1 MSRRLSDPSVQAVSH
16 LMTHRSPDSLSRVDF
31 ASGPAGRVLTRPAE
45 TSTTEN
51 MKFTMDNHRSLP
63 RVLTTATMTAT
74 LTLGSWIAA
83 ATAEAQVHVDA
94 DHPVRG
100 QDDALVTFEVPN
112 ESEKGSPTT
121 QIVISLPDVSSA
133 STDVMPGWTAK
144 LDRDPNGAYR
154 SATFTAVPNAGIP
167 PGQFELFP
175 LSMQL
180 PDADS
185 VTFPVVQTYAD
196 GTVVNWDQPPLP
208 NGDEPEF
215 PAPTL
220 ALAAGPEDH
229 HAAPPAL
236 PGSAAPSVSSVPAA
250 QAQPAAKASPDNT
263 ARALAGGALLV
274 GAIGVGVALARR
286 RA

>member
-1 MSRRLSDPSVQAVSH
+1 M
-16 LMTHRSPDSLSRVDF
+16 M
-31 ASGPAGRVLTRPAE
+31 
-45 TSTTEN
+45 N
-51 MKFTMDNHRSLP
+51 NHRSVP
-63 RVLTTATMTAT
+63 RALTTAAVTAT
-74 LTLGSWIAA
+74 LTLGSLIAA
-83 ATAEAQVHVDA
+83 ASAGAHVHVDA

-100 QDDALVTFEVPN
+100 QDDALVTFQVPN

-121 QIVISLPDVSSA
+121 QIAITLPNVASA
-133 STDVMPGWTAK
+133 STDVLPGWTAK

-154 SATFTAVPNAGIP
+154 SVTYTATPNAGIP

-175 LSMQL
+175 ISIQL
-180 PDADS
+180 PDTDS

-196 GTVVNWDQPPLP
+196 GTVVHWAQPPLP

-215 PAPTL
+215 PAPAL
-220 ALAAGPEDH
+220 ALAAGSPPSDDH
-229 HAAPPAL
+229 NAAPA
-236 PGSAAPSVSSVPAA
+236 SAAPSVSAAPTA

>member
-1 MSRRLSDPSVQAVSH
+1 
-16 LMTHRSPDSLSRVDF
+16 MTH
-31 ASGPAGRVLTRPAE
+31 
-45 TSTTEN
+45 
-51 MKFTMDNHRSLP
+51 NHRLVP
-63 RVLTTATMTAT
+63 RALTTAAVTAT
-74 LTLGSWIAA
+74 LTLGSLIAA
-83 ATAEAQVHVDA
+83 AAAGAHVHVDA
-94 DHPVRG
+94 DQPVRG
-100 QDDALVTFEVPN
+100 QDDALVTFQVPN

-121 QIVISLPDVSSA
+121 QIVISLPNVASA

-154 SATFTAVPNAGIP
+154 SATFTAAPNAGIP

-175 LSMQL
+175 VSIQL

-185 VTFPVVQTYAD
+185 VSFPVVQTYAD
-196 GTVVNWDQPPLP
+196 GTVVHWDQPPLP

-215 PAPTL
+215 PVPTL
-220 ALAAGPEDH
+220 ALAAGSPQPDEH
-229 HAAPPAL
+229 NAAPA
-236 PGSAAPSVSSVPAA
+236 SAAPSVSAAPTA

>member
-1 MSRRLSDPSVQAVSH
+1 M
-16 LMTHRSPDSLSRVDF
+16 M
-31 ASGPAGRVLTRPAE
+31 
-45 TSTTEN
+45 N
-51 MKFTMDNHRSLP
+51 NHRSVP
-63 RVLTTATMTAT
+63 RVLTTAAVTTT
-74 LTLGSWIAA
+74 LTLGSLIGA
-83 ATAEAQVHVDA
+83 ATAGAHVHVDA

-112 ESEKGSPTT
+112 ESDKGSPTT
-121 QIVISLPDVSSA
+121 EIAITLPGVESA

-154 SATFTAVPNAGIP
+154 SVTFTAAPNAGIP
-167 PGQFELFP
+167 SGQFELFP
-175 LSMQL
+175 ISIQL
-180 PDADS
+180 PETDS
-185 VTFPVVQTYAD
+185 VSFPVVQTYAD
-196 GTVVNWDQPPLP
+196 GTVVRWDQPPLP

-215 PAPTL
+215 PVPTL
-220 ALAAGPEDH
+220 ALAAGPPQPAEH
-229 HAAPPAL
+229 STAPSE
-236 PGSAAPSVSSVPAA
+236 SAAPAR

>member
-1 MSRRLSDPSVQAVSH
+1 
-16 LMTHRSPDSLSRVDF
+16 MT
-31 ASGPAGRVLTRPAE
+31 
-45 TSTTEN
+45 N
-51 MKFTMDNHRSLP
+51 NHRSVP
-63 RVLTTATMTAT
+63 RAVTTAAVTAT

-83 ATAEAQVHVDA
+83 ATAGAHVHVDS
-94 DHPVRG
+94 DHAVRG
-100 QDDALVTFEVPN
+100 DDALVTFEVPN

-121 QIVISLPDVSSA
+121 QIVVSLPNVSSA

-154 SATFTAVPNAGIP
+154 SATFTAAPNAGIP
-167 PGQFELFP
+167 PGQFELFA
-175 LSMQL
+175 LSIQL

-196 GTVVNWDQPPLP
+196 GTVVHWDQPPLP

-215 PAPTL
+215 PAPAL
-220 ALAAGPEDH
+220 ALAAGPAQPAEH
-229 HAAPPAL
+229 STAPSE
-236 PGSAAPSVSSVPAA
+236 SAAPAV

>member
-1 MSRRLSDPSVQAVSH
+1 
-16 LMTHRSPDSLSRVDF
+16 MT
-31 ASGPAGRVLTRPAE
+31 
-45 TSTTEN
+45 
-51 MKFTMDNHRSLP
+51 DNHRSLP
-63 RVLTTATMTAT
+63 RALTTAAVTAS
-74 LTLGSWIAA
+74 LTFGSLIAA
-83 ATAEAQVHVDA
+83 ATAGAHVHVDS
-94 DHPVRG
+94 DHAVRG
-100 QDDALVTFEVPN
+100 DDALVTFRVPN
-112 ESEKGSPTT
+112 ESEKVSSTT
-121 QIVISLPDVSSA
+121 QIVISLPNVSSA

-175 LSMQL
+175 LSIQL

-196 GTVVNWDQPPLP
+196 GTVVHWDQPPLP

-215 PAPTL
+215 PAPAL
-220 ALAAGPEDH
+220 ALTAGPHEPAEH
-229 HAAPPAL
+229 HATPTAPPE
-236 PGSAAPSVSSVPAA
+236 SAAPSVSAAPAA
-250 QAQPAAKASPDNT
+250 QVQPEAKASPDNT

-286 RA
+286 RT

>member
-1 MSRRLSDPSVQAVSH
+1 MR
-16 LMTHRSPDSLSRVDF
+16 
-31 ASGPAGRVLTRPAE
+31 
-45 TSTTEN
+45 N
-51 MKFTMDNHRSLP
+51 NHRSVP
-63 RVLTTATMTAT
+63 RAVTTAAVTAT

-83 ATAEAQVHVDA
+83 ATAGAHVHVDS
-94 DHPVRG
+94 DHAVRG
-100 QDDALVTFEVPN
+100 DDALVTFEVPN

-121 QIVISLPDVSSA
+121 QIVISLPNVSSA

-154 SATFTAVPNAGIP
+154 SATFTATPNAGIP
-167 PGQFELFP
+167 PGQFELFA
-175 LSMQL
+175 LSIQL

-196 GTVVNWDQPPLP
+196 GTVVHWDQPPLP

-215 PAPTL
+215 PAPAL
-220 ALAAGPEDH
+220 ALAAGPAQPAEH
-229 HAAPPAL
+229 STAPSE
-236 PGSAAPSVSSVPAA
+236 SAAPAR

-274 GAIGVGVALARR
+274 GAFGVGVALARR

>member
-1 MSRRLSDPSVQAVSH
+1 
-16 LMTHRSPDSLSRVDF
+16 MTH
-31 ASGPAGRVLTRPAE
+31 
-45 TSTTEN
+45 
-51 MKFTMDNHRSLP
+51 NHRSLP
-63 RVLTTATMTAT
+63 RALATAAVTTT
-74 LTLGSWIAA
+74 LTLGSLIAA
-83 ATAEAQVHVDA
+83 ASAGAHVHVDA

-100 QDDALVTFEVPN
+100 QDDALVTFQVPN

-121 QIVISLPDVSSA
+121 QIAITLPNVASA
-133 STDVMPGWTAK
+133 STDVLPGWTAK

-154 SATFTAVPNAGIP
+154 SVTYTATPNAGIP

-175 LSMQL
+175 ISIQL

-196 GTVVNWDQPPLP
+196 GTVVHWDQPPLP

-215 PAPTL
+215 PAPAL
-220 ALAAGPEDH
+220 ALAAGPAQPAEH
-229 HAAPPAL
+229 STAPSE
-236 PGSAAPSVSSVPAA
+236 SAAPAV

>member
-1 MSRRLSDPSVQAVSH
+1 
-16 LMTHRSPDSLSRVDF
+16 MT
-31 ASGPAGRVLTRPAE
+31 
-45 TSTTEN
+45 N
-51 MKFTMDNHRSLP
+51 NHRSVP
-63 RVLTTATMTAT
+63 RAVTTAAVTAT

-83 ATAEAQVHVDA
+83 ATAGAHVHVDS
-94 DHPVRG
+94 DHAVRG
-100 QDDALVTFEVPN
+100 DDALVTFEVPN

-121 QIVISLPDVSSA
+121 QIVISLPNVSSA

-154 SATFTAVPNAGIP
+154 SATFTAAPNAGIP
-167 PGQFELFP
+167 PGQFELFA
-175 LSMQL
+175 LSIQL

-196 GTVVNWDQPPLP
+196 GTVVHWDQPPLP

-215 PAPTL
+215 PAPAL
-220 ALAAGPEDH
+220 ALAAGPREPAEH
-229 HAAPPAL
+229 HATPTVPPE
-236 PGSAAPSVSSVPAA
+236 SAAPSVSAAPAV

>member
-1 MSRRLSDPSVQAVSH
+1 M
-16 LMTHRSPDSLSRVDF
+16 M
-31 ASGPAGRVLTRPAE
+31 
-45 TSTTEN
+45 N
-51 MKFTMDNHRSLP
+51 NHRSVP
-63 RVLTTATMTAT
+63 RGLTTAAVTAT
-74 LTLGSWIAA
+74 FTLGSWIAA
-83 ATAEAQVHVDA
+83 ATAGAHVHVDA

-121 QIVISLPDVSSA
+121 QIVISLPNVASA
-133 STDVMPGWTAK
+133 STDVMAGWTAK
-144 LDRDPNGAYR
+144 LDRESNGAYR

-175 LSMQL
+175 VSIQL

-185 VTFPVVQTYAD
+185 VAFPVVQTYAD
-196 GTVVNWDQPPLP
+196 GTVVHWDQPPLP

-220 ALAAGPEDH
+220 ALTAGSEDH
-229 HAAPPAL
+229 HAPPPAP
-236 PGSAAPSVSSVPAA
+236 PGSAAPTVSAA
-250 QAQPAAKASPDNT
+250 PNPQAQPAAKASPDNT

-274 GAIGVGVALARR
+274 GAIGVGVALTRR

>member
-1 MSRRLSDPSVQAVSH
+1 MP
-16 LMTHRSPDSLSRVDF
+16 
-31 ASGPAGRVLTRPAE
+31 
-45 TSTTEN
+45 N
-51 MKFTMDNHRSLP
+51 NHRSVP
-63 RVLTTATMTAT
+63 RALTTAAVTAT
-74 LTLGSWIAA
+74 LTLGSLIAA
-83 ATAEAQVHVDA
+83 ASAGAHVHIDA
-94 DHPVRG
+94 DHAVRG
-100 QDDALVTFEVPN
+100 DDALVTFQVPN

-121 QIVISLPDVSSA
+121 QIVISLPNLPSA

-144 LDRDPNGAYR
+144 LDRDPSGAYR
-154 SATFTAVPNAGIP
+154 AATFTATPNAGIP

-175 LSMQL
+175 ISIQL

-196 GTVVNWDQPPLP
+196 GTVVHWDQPPLP

-215 PAPTL
+215 PAPALT
-220 ALAAGPEDH
+220 LAAGPREPEER
-229 HAAPPAL
+229 HATPTAPPE
-236 PGSAAPSVSSVPAA
+236 SAAPSVSAAPAA

>member
-1 MSRRLSDPSVQAVSH
+1 
-16 LMTHRSPDSLSRVDF
+16 MT
-31 ASGPAGRVLTRPAE
+31 
-45 TSTTEN
+45 N
-51 MKFTMDNHRSLP
+51 NHRSVP
-63 RVLTTATMTAT
+63 RAVTTAAVTAT

-83 ATAEAQVHVDA
+83 ATAGAHVHVDS
-94 DHPVRG
+94 DHAVRG
-100 QDDALVTFEVPN
+100 DDALVTFEVPN

-121 QIVISLPDVSSA
+121 QIVISLPNVSSA

-154 SATFTAVPNAGIP
+154 SATFTAAPNAGIP
-167 PGQFELFP
+167 PGQFELFA
-175 LSMQL
+175 LSIQL

-196 GTVVNWDQPPLP
+196 GTVVHWDQPPLP

-215 PAPTL
+215 PALAL
-220 ALAAGPEDH
+220 ALAAGPAQPAEH
-229 HAAPPAL
+229 STAPSE
-236 PGSAAPSVSSVPAA
+236 SAAPAV

>member
-1 MSRRLSDPSVQAVSH
+1 
-16 LMTHRSPDSLSRVDF
+16 MT
-31 ASGPAGRVLTRPAE
+31 
-45 TSTTEN
+45 N
-51 MKFTMDNHRSLP
+51 NHRSVP
-63 RVLTTATMTAT
+63 RAVTTAAVTAT

-83 ATAEAQVHVDA
+83 ATAGAHVHVDS
-94 DHPVRG
+94 DHAVRG
-100 QDDALVTFEVPN
+100 DDALVTFEVPN

-121 QIVISLPDVSSA
+121 QIVISLPNVSSA

-154 SATFTAVPNAGIP
+154 SATFTAAPNAGIP
-167 PGQFELFP
+167 PGQFELFA
-175 LSMQL
+175 LSIQL

-196 GTVVNWDQPPLP
+196 GTVVHWDQPPLP

-215 PAPTL
+215 PAPAL
-220 ALAAGPEDH
+220 ALAAGPAQPAEH
-229 HAAPPAL
+229 STAPSE
-236 PGSAAPSVSSVPAA
+236 SAAPAR